1 MLSPTNSFN
10 TPATAPRRRSR
21 LPSLIILLICV
32 ALVALVAANQRNLL
46 DWWRLRSYSAPASV
60 VQLADQTAM
69 SDYGRK
75 VFYVN
80 KPELVN
86 KTNFSS
92 VCPAGREHTIV
103 LGCYHGGQNGIYL
116 LDVNDPRLDGV
127 EQVTAAH
134 EMLHGVYERL
144 SVSERTRIDGLLE
157 SFYEQQVKDE
167 RIIET
172 IDAYRQSEPND
183 VVNEMHS
190 IFATEIRTLT
200 PELENYYQQHF
211 KNRLQVVSYA
221 ERYQSEFTSRDAAI
235 DAYDERLKA
244 LKERIDAAE
253 LDLRRQQQSL
263 ENQQVRLDRWRANGE
278 IEAYNAA
285 VPGYNSLINT
295 YNSQV
300 EQVKILI
307 AEHNTLVAERN
318 NIALEADKLLDEISG
333 SVDTINN

>member
-1 MLSPTNSFN
+1 MLSPTNSLTTN
-10 TPATAPRRRSR
+10 PAPPRRSR
-21 LPSLIILLICV
+21 LPSLIIMLVCV
-32 ALVALVAANQRNLL
+32 ASVALVAANQRNLI
-46 DWWRLRSYSAPASV
+46 DWWRLRGYDAPTAV

-80 KPELVN
+80 KPELVS

-116 LDVNDPRLDGV
+116 LDVSDARLDGV

-144 SVSERTRIDGLLE
+144 DAAERKRIDGLLQA
-157 SFYEQQVKDE
+157 FYEQQVKDG

-172 IDAYRQSEPND
+172 INAYKQSEPND

-190 IFATEIRTLT
+190 IFATEIRSLT
-200 PELENYYQQHF
+200 PELESYYQQHF
-211 KNRLQVVSYA
+211 KDRLQVVAYA
-221 ERYQSEFTSRDAAI
+221 ERYQAEFTSRDAAI
-235 DAYDERLKA
+235 DAFDAQLKA
-244 LKERIDAAE
+244 LKERIDATE

-263 ENQQVRLDRWRANGE
+263 ENQQLRLNRWRSSGD

-285 VPGYNSLINT
+285 VPAYNALIDS
-295 YNSQV
+295 YNYQV
-300 EQVKILI
+300 EQVKALI
-307 AEHNTLVAERN
+307 AEHNSLVAARN
-318 NIALEADKLLDEISG
+318 NVALEADKLLDEISG